1 MLYCQCYNQLQKCWD
16 TPTKKRPFLLQIALV
31 TGLWDIIPTSLL
43 PPPSSLPFK
52 VVPPSVEYGLQLL
65 ATLIRGGGGIQAQD
79 HGQAIYANVWYSVS
93 STFTIGC
100 SKKLFIRAETHEG
113 LFNRFNPIFSWGWIF
128 NIITS

>member
-1 MLYCQCYNQLQKCWD
+1 MIIIAILPVLQPVAKMLRHSHEKMTFLAANRSGHRSVRYN
-16 TPTKKRPFLLQIALV
+16 TN
-31 TGLWDIIPTSLL
+31 L

-113 LFNRFNPIFSWGWIF
+113 LFNRFNPIFSWG
-128 NIITS
+128 